1 MMSIPSRD
9 SNRQSQ
15 DFGACD
21 LEPIHVPGSIQ
32 PHGLLIAIDPATDLI
47 VQAAGDAG
55 ALLARRDLA
64 SGDSLLGLTMRN
76 VLGVSLDELV
86 QETTATLLR
95 DPIYLG
101 AVGPFGDLAA
111 LAVTAHQTQGV
122 AIVEAQLGVPTA
134 SAASAA
140 TTLANIRFITERV
153 GGAHDLLEACVLAT
167 REIHRITGYDRVMV
181 YQFLPDGSGSV
192 IAEQRGEHV
201 SPYLNHRFPAA
212 DIPQQAREL
221 YKRSTIRIIPD
232 VAYVP
237 VPLVPALSPATLQP
251 LDMSSCILR
260 SVSPV
265 HVRYLKNMGVG
276 ASMSVSLLSRDKLW
290 GLIACHN
297 TAPRI
302 VPYEA
307 QEACRHVGQILSQKI
322 VAHQE
327 AESHRVRHDL
337 DVAQQDVLGQLARSA
352 DPDSAILTLPSAIQ
366 SMVPSSGAAII
377 WKDAVTTSGRGPSE
391 PQIRNLAAWL
401 KGRNLGAD
409 YFATDRLSQEYPDAQ
424 AFASEASGL
433 LSIILPGDD
442 STILIW
448 FRSEE
453 VEEINWAGN
462 PYEQLELGPSL
473 GLLNP
478 RKSFDLWQETVRERS
493 RPWNLVEIESV
504 REFGPR
510 AAFILQQKR
519 IRELNQI
526 LADANEKLAALAS
539 TDGLTGIANRRA
551 FNDRLLAE
559 WARADRSR
567 QSLSLIIL
575 DLDYFKQYND
585 HYGHLMGDECLKQVA
600 RVLQDRSRRAD
611 LVARIGGE
619 EFSVLLADT
628 DIEGAML
635 VAETARS
642 HVEGLRLEHAKSPIG
657 IVTAS
662 FGVAAATDL
671 RTQTAR
677 DLMQAADKALYEA
690 KASGR
695 NRVVRI

>member
-1 MMSIPSRD
+1 MTSIPSRD
-9 SNRQSQ
+9 SKVQSQ
-15 DFGACD
+15 DLGACD
-21 LEPIHVPGSIQ
+21 REPLHVPGSIQ
-32 PHGLLIAIDPATDLI
+32 PHGLLLAVDPAADLI
-47 VQAAGDAG
+47 VQAAGDAR
-55 ALLARRDLA
+55 ALLARGDLA
-64 SGDSLLGLTMRN
+64 SGDSLLGLTMEK
-76 VLGVSLDELV
+76 VLGVSLSGLI
-86 QETTATLLR
+86 QGTTATLLR

-101 AVGPFGDLAA
+101 AVGPFGDRGA

-122 AIVEAQLGVPTA
+122 AIVEAQLRVPTT
-134 SAASAA
+134 SAGSVA
-140 TTLANIRFITERV
+140 TTLANIRYITERV

-167 REIHRITGYDRVMV
+167 GEIHRITGYDRVMV

-192 IAEQRGEHV
+192 IAEQRSEHL
-201 SPYLNHRFPAA
+201 SPYLNHRFPAG

-221 YKRSTIRIIPD
+221 YRRSTIRIIPD

-237 VPLVPALSPATLQP
+237 APLVPALSPATLQP

-297 TAPRI
+297 TTPRI

-327 AESHRVRHDL
+327 AERHRVGHDL
-337 DVAQQDVLGQLARSA
+337 DVAQQNVLGQLARSA
-352 DPDSAILTLPSAIQ
+352 DPGSAILTLPSAIQ
-366 SMVPSSGAAII
+366 SMAPSDGAAVI
-377 WKDAVTTSGRGPSE
+377 WKDVVATAGRGPTE
-391 PQIRNLAAWL
+391 TQIRKVAGWLADR
-401 KGRNLGAD
+401 KSDAD
-409 YFATDRLSQEYPDAQ
+409 YLATDRLSQEYPDAQ
-424 AFASEASGL
+424 AFAKEASGL

-442 STILIW
+442 PAVLMW

-453 VEEINWAGN
+453 VQEINWAGN
-462 PYEQLELGPSL
+462 PYEQLEQGPLGS
-473 GLLNP
+473 LNP
-478 RKSFDLWQETVRERS
+478 RKSFDLWRETVREQS
-493 RPWNLVEIESV
+493 RPWDQAEIESV
-504 REFGPR
+504 RGFVPP

-519 IRELNQI
+519 VRELNQT
-526 LADANEKLAALAS
+526 LYEANEKLAALAS

-551 FNDRLLAE
+551 FNDRVLVE
-559 WARADRSR
+559 WARAGRSR
-567 QSLSLIIL
+567 KSLSLVIL
-575 DLDYFKQYND
+575 DLDFFKQYND
-585 HYGHLMGDECLKQVA
+585 HYGHVMGDECLKQVA
-600 RVLQDRSRRAD
+600 RVLQDRGRSAD

-619 EFSVLLADT
+619 EFSLLLPDT

-642 HVEGLRLEHAKSPIG
+642 HIEGLRLEHAKSPVG
-657 IVTAS
+657 VVTAS
-662 FGVAAATDL
+662 FGVATATDL
-671 RTQTAR
+671 STETLR

-690 KASGR
+690 KAGGR
-695 NRVVRI
+695 NRVVRV